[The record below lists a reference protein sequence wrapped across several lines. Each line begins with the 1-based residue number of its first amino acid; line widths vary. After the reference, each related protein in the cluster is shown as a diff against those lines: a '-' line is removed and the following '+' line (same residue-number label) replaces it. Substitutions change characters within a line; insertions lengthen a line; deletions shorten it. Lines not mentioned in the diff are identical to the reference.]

1 MVLRGLKE
9 PIQKE
14 KKKKRKEER
23 QREKNKTRITSVHW
37 ILQVAHKKEGV
48 YHMNIGLGQQK
59 HCHVN
64 YGFLRQCITLNTYI
78 PMNDSVYCI

>member
-23 QREKNKTRITSVHW
+23 QKEKNKTRITSVNW

-48 YHMNIGLGQQK
+48 YHMNTGLG
-59 HCHVN
+59 
-64 YGFLRQCITLNTYI
+64 
-78 PMNDSVYCI
+78 

>member
-48 YHMNIGLGQQK
+48 YHMNIGLG
-59 HCHVN
+59 
-64 YGFLRQCITLNTYI
+64 
-78 PMNDSVYCI
+78 